1 MNLNASTPYLAFLRR
16 LLVFSAILGIIATS
30 LYFLLPLKFISPAL
44 PFLFVFFIVVT
55 LAGYYFL
62 LRSTGKTF
70 ITFVNYYLVI
80 TVIKLFL
87 FIGVIFLYLILNRA
101 DAVPFAISF
110 LILYLFYLVFEAVN
124 LVLQFKSPPKP
135 ED

>member
-1 MNLNASTPYLAFLRR
+1 MNLNTSTPYFAFLRR
-16 LLVFSAILGIIATS
+16 LLVFSAILGIVATG
-30 LYFLLPLKFISPAL
+30 LYFLLPLKYISPAL
-44 PFLFVFFIVVT
+44 PFLFIFFIAVT

-62 LRSTGKTF
+62 LRSTGKAF

-101 DAVPFAISF
+101 DAVSFAISF
-110 LILYLFYLVFEAVN
+110 LILYLFYLVFEVVN
-124 LVLQFKSPPKP
+124 LVLQFKSPPKS
-135 ED
+135 EG